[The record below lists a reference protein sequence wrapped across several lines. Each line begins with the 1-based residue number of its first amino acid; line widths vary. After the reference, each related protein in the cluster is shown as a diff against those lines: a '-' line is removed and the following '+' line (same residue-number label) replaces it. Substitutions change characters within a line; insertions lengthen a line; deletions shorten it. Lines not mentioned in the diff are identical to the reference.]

1 MLVDD
6 TGKPLQ
12 KGRTKEEVTDI
23 LKQLRPK
30 NKEQEILLAK
40 HIAEAVEF
48 HRKNKMR
55 KVLDDD
61 PEGIFKANTKRRAL
75 DANWSPGRDY
85 RHIASIPRDM
95 VYVAEKI
102 WGEDVLTNK
111 DKFKEAFV
119 KDETGKYC
127 LTVDPD
133 TI

>member
-6 TGKPLQ
+6 TGKPLK
-12 KGRTKEEVTDI
+12 KGKNKEEVTNI

-40 HIAEAVEF
+40 HIAEAIEF

-55 KVLDDD
+55 KVVKDD
-61 PEGIFKANTKRRAL
+61 PEGIFKANTKRRLL

-85 RHIASIPRDM
+85 RHIASIPKDM
-95 VYVAEKI
+95 LYVAEKI